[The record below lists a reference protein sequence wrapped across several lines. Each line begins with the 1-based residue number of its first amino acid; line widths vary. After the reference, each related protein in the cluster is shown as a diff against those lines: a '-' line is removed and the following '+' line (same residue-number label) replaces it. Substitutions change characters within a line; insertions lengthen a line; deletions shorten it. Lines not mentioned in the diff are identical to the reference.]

1 MIIYCAQKT
10 SDLFIVLLFSNQVF
24 GRETMKNFFKKLW
37 NRLMIILLVYLLDE
51 TFWDLKQLAT

>member
-10 SDLFIVLLFSNQVF
+10 SDLFIVLLFSNQIF

-51 TFWDLKQLAT
+51 TFRDLKQLAT

>member
-10 SDLFIVLLFSNQVF
+10 SDLFIVLLFSNQIF

-51 TFWDLKQLAT
+51 TFQDLKQLAT